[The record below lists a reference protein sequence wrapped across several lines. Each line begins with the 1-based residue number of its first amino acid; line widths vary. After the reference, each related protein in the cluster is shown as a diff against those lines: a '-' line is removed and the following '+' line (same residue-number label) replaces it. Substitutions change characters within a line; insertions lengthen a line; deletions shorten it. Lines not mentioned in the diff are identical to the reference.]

1 MYEPLRSDLASVVR
15 NLKQRYHNSVDLC
28 FQFGYVESLLTKS
41 CMMDEIML
49 ISGTDK
55 DVSLVA
61 EVQSVLQED
70 KLAQAEFSRLL
81 DTLITSCELTE
92 MTNLVVTSKLPS
104 TLLQMVPRYL
114 LIDDIMTKILH
125 VFVTLAEQDI
135 SSSDMFKQL
144 CEYVEKR
151 FSQPRAMTVEYLLVV
166 TSLLELICDDRM
178 KMIEI

>member
-81 DTLITSCELTE
+81 DTLITSCELPE

-125 VFVTLAEQDI
+125 VFVIPNLEVRGPVKI
-135 SSSDMFKQL
+135 N
-144 CEYVEKR
+144 
-151 FSQPRAMTVEYLLVV
+151 PRNVG
-166 TSLLELICDDRM
+166 TSPTAPRSATILSFPRM
-178 KMIEI
+178 YFA